1 MKKNLRTA
9 FNNRQ
14 YMLSKDFEIYYYSDT
29 NIKNVNDHT
38 HNYYEFYFLIDG
50 SVSIN
55 IAGKDY
61 PVSAGDMIVIPPNVM
76 HHVNILDQ
84 SIPYKRFV
92 FWITKEYCAELMTQ
106 SPDYGY
112 LMQLVSIPKKYI
124 HHYDVIA
131 FNALQSKVFQLIEEI
146 HSNRFGRA
154 AKISLCVN
162 DLILHLNRTV
172 YEIEHPKSPK
182 EEQSLYQ
189 NLLSF
194 IEGHIDEDLS
204 LDRLANEFYVS
215 KYHISHVFKENIGLS
230 IYQYILKK
238 RLALCKDAI
247 LANSKISE
255 TYLKCGFKDYSSF
268 FRAFKKEYGISPKE
282 YQEIYANQFI
292 DYTT

>member
-204 LDRLANEFYVS
+204 LDLLANEFYVS